1 LVEGTLGIGTSVHR
15 HPSLFPSSVAC
26 PVPCRHLGE
35 SSGSEG
41 VWPRD
46 ERGTLLL
53 EPLGG
58 EAMYIGIGTVLVIL
72 LILII
77 IGVLR

>member
-1 LVEGTLGIGTSVHR
+1 LSAN
-15 HPSLFPSSVAC
+15 PSDFG
-26 PVPCRHLGE
+26 R
-35 SSGSEG
+35 
-41 VWPRD
+41 VWGGD
-46 ERGTLLL
+46 AAGTLLP

>member
-1 LVEGTLGIGTSVHR
+1 LASEPRCTGIHLSFLHR
-15 HPSLFPSSVAC
+15 SFLRFPAGISPNPRV
-26 PVPCRHLGE
+26 VPT
-35 SSGSEG
+35 G
-41 VWPRD
+41 VWPGD
-46 ERGTLLL
+46 EAGTLVF